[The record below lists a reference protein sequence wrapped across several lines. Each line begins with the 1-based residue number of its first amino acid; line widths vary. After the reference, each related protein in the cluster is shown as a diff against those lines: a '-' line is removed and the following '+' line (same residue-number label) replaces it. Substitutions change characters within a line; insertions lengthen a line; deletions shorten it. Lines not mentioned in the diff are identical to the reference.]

1 MRKALFTTITTSII
15 SAIVLLSPT
24 GMSQTSKYEGMI
36 VTRIEFRG
44 LRRNSPGTFLKIMK
58 TKKDSPLNIKELG
71 QDRNNL
77 MRFGQLS
84 ELLLSYIEYKN
95 GVSIRLTCREKGDQ
109 PDRFGKF
116 EGIEIERI
124 NFIGL
129 NLISVNDL
137 TSIMKTAKGKK
148 FSLSQLKN
156 DIAEIMKI
164 GKVEKVIYWLEES
177 KDEVILFLSLVEK
190 EFTFLRPDKYEGK
203 MVRKM
208 RTYGLVNIN
217 GNDVLDEMK
226 TTPGYPLK
234 AMEIKEDI
242 KKIFQE
248 FKFSNVE
255 IIIEE
260 YEGGVRLG
268 IFCKERPQVK
278 TIVFKGMDEFQEA
291 DIAESLLIKEG
302 EIYRKDFMEK
312 SVSLIKKKY
321 DEAGLFNAVITYRV
335 LPVEGDNEIEIEF
348 IIDEGEE
355 IKVAKISIL
364 GARKIISEDIL
375 KVFETTEETTFE
387 DGTFKRD
394 IYEQDKGKMLA
405 YYKENGYL
413 DAQILEDRV
422 VYEWED
428 PTRQE
433 KRAIFIVIKVTEG
446 EKYYFDGY
454 TIDIKAKGD
463 KPIVAPEVLMKNFEL
478 NEKGELFNNTKFLM
492 DKQSI
497 SFQYASKGYIFA
509 RVIPNRTVT
518 EREVVIDN
526 VRMKRKFVKID
537 FVIHEGNKAFVEGI
551 IIKGNKKTKDKVIRR
566 EILIKEGEL
575 FDSRK
580 VQISREKVFNLGFF
594 KQVNFDMR
602 PGSTENYMNLIVD
615 VEEQPSGTISLGGG
629 YGTTS
634 GFSIFA
640 DLAENNLMGN
650 GQRVGIKFEYGPQ
663 RRSVTLSFRE
673 RWLFDYPVG
682 FDASVFYHLYN
693 LTDTSI
699 FANSKEESEY
709 QKQVV
714 GYSMGLSYRFFYFY
728 EIGTRWTHSFK
739 SYVNP
744 SGNSKDEVF
753 LAVAEGIQEKRTQ
766 SVYLY
771 RNTKDN
777 YLNPT
782 SGTKIGIAVGFTGG
796 FLGGED
802 HFIKYSPEINIYYSP
817 FHLPFL
823 KTHPCVIEI
832 RGNGTFLMEPFRS
845 SSLQKKQPFEDNA
858 WLEPEDRLL
867 MGGPETIRGWDY
879 RDDSFPDSWSNV
891 GLYHRIL
898 YGFEFRVPIHPQ
910 MLWLAFFWDAGS
922 LWTDKFWEKQLGT
935 DNYEIL
941 ADDKEDGQTYDIR
954 DMFSDKVN
962 LMEYFRYSWG
972 LGFRVQIPMMPLRF
986 WFGKKM
992 LYRDGEF
999 REISGFTFQFAIGDM
1014 RF

>member
-1 MRKALFTTITTSII
+1 MRKALFTIITISTL
-15 SAIVLLSPT
+15 SAVILFSPT
-24 GMSQTSKYEGMI
+24 GMSQTSKYEGMV

-58 TKKDSPLNIKELG
+58 TREGAPLNIKELG
-71 QDRNNL
+71 KDRNNL
-77 MRFGQLS
+77 MQFGQLS
-84 ELLLSYIEYKN
+84 ELTISYSEYRN
-95 GVSIRLTCREKGDQ
+95 GVSLRLTCSEKGNRS
-109 PDRFGKF
+109 DRFTRF
-116 EGIEIERI
+116 EGTEIERI
-124 NFIGL
+124 NFVGL
-129 NLISVNDL
+129 NLISANDL
-137 TSIMKTAKGKK
+137 AGIMKTAKGKK
-148 FSLSQLKN
+148 FSLSLLEK
-156 DIAEIMKI
+156 DIEEIRKI
-164 GKVEKVIYWLEES
+164 GKVDKVFYWLEAS
-177 KDEVILFLSLVEK
+177 KEKVVLSISIVEK
-190 EFTFLRPDKYEGK
+190 EFTFLKPEKYEGK

-208 RTYGLVNIN
+208 RVFGLVNIN
-217 GNDVLDEMK
+217 STDILDEMK
-226 TTPGYPLK
+226 TTPGYPLR

-242 KKIFQE
+242 KKIFHE

-255 IIIEE
+255 IMIEE
-260 YEGGVRLG
+260 YKGGVRLG
-268 IFCKERPQVK
+268 IFCKESPQVK
-278 TIVFKGMDEFQEA
+278 TIIFKGMDKFQEA
-291 DIAESLLIKEG
+291 DIIESLPLKEG
-302 EIYRKDFMEK
+302 EVYRKDFLEK
-312 SVSLIKKKY
+312 SISLIKKKY
-321 DEAGLFNAVITYRV
+321 DEEGLFNAIVTYRI
-335 LPVEGDNEIEIEF
+335 LPVEDENNVEVEI
-348 IIDEGEE
+348 IIDEGED
-355 IKVAKISIL
+355 IKVAKISLL
-364 GARKIISEDIL
+364 GARKIDPEEL
-375 KVFETTEETTFE
+375 FKVFETKEETAFD

-394 IYEQDKGKMLA
+394 IYEQDKGKLLA

-413 DAQILEDRV
+413 DAQIIEDKV
-422 VYEWED
+422 EYEWED

-433 KRAIFIVIKVTEG
+433 KRAIFIVIKLTEG
-446 EKYYFDGY
+446 DKYYFDGY
-454 TIDIKAKGD
+454 TIDIKTKGK
-463 KPIVAPEVLMKNFEL
+463 KPVVDPDVLMKNFQL

-492 DKQSI
+492 DKQNI
-497 SFQYASKGYIFA
+497 SFLYASRGYIFA
-509 RVIPNRTVT
+509 RVTPNRTVT
-518 EREVVIDN
+518 EREVVVDN
-526 VRMKRKFVKID
+526 VKEKRKFVKID
-537 FVIHEGNKAFVEGI
+537 FVIYEGNKAYVEGI

-663 RRSVTLSFRE
+663 RRSVTLSFME

-699 FANSKEESEY
+699 FENSNEESEY

-714 GYSMGLSYRFFYFY
+714 GYSMGLSYRFLYFY

-739 SYVNP
+739 SYINP
-744 SGNSKDEVF
+744 TGNSKDDIF
-753 LAVAEGIQEKRTQ
+753 LAVAEGLQEKRTQ

-782 SGTKIGIAVGFTGG
+782 SGSKIGVSVGFTGSL
-796 FLGGED
+796 LGGQD
-802 HFIKYSPEINIYYSP
+802 HFLKYSPEVNFYFSP
-817 FHLPFL
+817 FHIPFL

-832 RGNGTFLMEPFRS
+832 RANGTFLMEPFRS
-845 SSLQKKQPFEDNA
+845 SSIKQSYEENA
-858 WLEPEDRLL
+858 WLESEDRLR

-879 RDDSFPDSWSNV
+879 LDNSFPDSWSDV

-898 YGFEFRVPIHPQ
+898 YGFEFRIPIHPQ

-922 LWTDKFWEKQLGT
+922 LWTDKFWEKQLIE
-935 DNYEIL
+935 DNYDIVS
-941 ADDKEDGQTYDIR
+941 DDKDDGLTYDIR

-986 WFGKKM
+986 WFGRKM
-992 LYRDGEF
+992 LYRDGGF
-999 REISGFTFQFAIGDM
+999 KEISGFTFQFAIGDM